1 MYIINRG
8 SMRRGNV
15 YENSGRKMKFA
26 VLYFCTVSV
35 LSLPKVKSMRKKRMA
50 QSVGSG
56 SLVTRSGYVMKAR
69 PVPLLKVNLN

>member
-1 MYIINRG
+1 
-8 SMRRGNV
+8 MRRGNV

-26 VLYFCTVSV
+26 MLCTVSV

-69 PVPLLKVNLN
+69 PVPLLKVNIN